1 MAAAAHTI
9 PGFEFATADDDNM
22 DLHSDDGGID
32 FDDGDIDLD
41 LDPPPPQPQD
51 EEMSMNDAASVN
63 DVDAQTVPGEQ
74 DDFMVDQEDVIE
86 DDYSFQEDQGV
97 TLVDQPVV
105 QPDQSAQP
113 TQSPQPAAVNLPP
126 IQTNTSHQDDDLI
139 DYSEEEGDDYH
150 NPELRSPWLRTE
162 SYASYY
168 SDAQA
173 VHDELPKEMT
183 EQQDEIPADLQA
195 LLPMSADI
203 KSPSPHREPQTVADD
218 SPTRA
223 AAHGAAPSPHPQS
236 VDENEEDSQNDD
248 GDGGVMLPGQEQHA
262 DGETQDQDSTHHGYE
277 QEATADDSEHHDS
290 DSSEFPSVTVNL
302 HGEEYWLFKQHDYD
316 NSGDWLIQDISLA
329 KASLSDLFQACRMSL
344 CEDVS
349 NETEIG
355 FKFEHLQNLEIFEDN
370 TACVAVSLERL
381 VGYYRSLHAQDGN
394 NNPDSF
400 YISLMLRPRFA
411 TLLSDIAKFA
421 DQGSGYSAFE
431 AAVVAGETH
440 FAGMIVGASSDEPTE
455 WDTQE
460 QESAYGEQREE
471 AGDHVEEPESAN
483 AEAQASEHDGKG
495 DHNKGEDEQEAHGGE
510 HDDEAED
517 EQEAH
522 SGEGVDVHEVEHTS
536 VDHASYDELNQNE
549 EPAEQNAQQGDG
561 VEDPEREEV
570 DVAHLPEEELA
581 PAPEESHSV
590 QAANS
595 SDISTNPEEVVEQP
609 QQESPKP
616 SEKTDA
622 ESEALRL
629 QEQDDLI
636 DYSDEED
643 EPAVDVKG
651 PEDASANEPSPSSA
665 TLQGDESANA
675 DGHDFIVGSSSHN
688 EDAAENAEE
697 AGEDAHGEVVHDQ
710 TEGND
715 DNEQSYQDFVQAFDE
730 EDPFQ
735 DFQADGTDDYG
746 ADAYDGDTNQ
756 DFATQE
762 YQDLDEQADLDF
774 MNGDEF
780 NVAGADVTD
789 GNDVNGTDDFLDLEN
804 NPEWDAD
811 PDLAQEGSEMPAIAH
826 DHTDAQDGEDGVA
839 GQTANATSSAAD
851 PTTASSNDTNDVSPQ
866 GQKRSIDEAG
876 HGADI
881 ASDSIGKLTIFIH
894 RRNSCADYLA
904 PDAKRPRV

>member
-9 PGFEFATADDDNM
+9 PGFEFSTADDDDNNM

-41 LDPPPPQPQD
+41 LDPPPPQVQD

-63 DVDAQTVPGEQ
+63 NVDSQTVPGEQ

-86 DDYSFQEDQGV
+86 EEYSFQEDQGV
-97 TLVDQPVV
+97 TVVDQPV
-105 QPDQSAQP
+105 AQP
-113 TQSPQPAAVNLPP
+113 TQSPQPAAVDLSL

-162 SYASYY
+162 SYVSYY

-173 VHDELPKEMT
+173 AHDELPKEMT

-195 LLPMSADI
+195 LLPTPADN
-203 KSPSPHREPQTVADD
+203 KSPSPHREPQTAADH
-218 SPTRA
+218 SPTRT
-223 AAHGAAPSPHPQS
+223 AAHEAAPSPRPHS
-236 VDENEEDSQNDD
+236 VDDNEEDSQNEE
-248 GDGGVMLPGQEQHA
+248 GDGGVMLPGPEEHA
-262 DGETQDQDSTHHGYE
+262 DGETQDQDSTHHGYD
-277 QEATADDSEHHDS
+277 QEATVDDSEHHDS
-290 DSSEFPSVTVNL
+290 DSFEFPSVTVNF
-302 HGEEYWLFKQHDYD
+302 HGEEFWLFKQHDYD

-349 NETEIG
+349 SETEIG

-400 YISLMLRPRFA
+400 YISLMFRPRFA
-411 TLLSDIAKFA
+411 TLLSDIAKYA

-431 AAVVAGETH
+431 AAVIAGETH
-440 FAGMIVGASSDEPTE
+440 FAGMIAGASSDEPTE

-460 QESAYGEQREE
+460 QDQEYGEQQGETV
-471 AGDHVEEPESAN
+471 DPVEELESAN
-483 AEAQASEHDGKG
+483 AEAQAPEHDGEG
-495 DHNKGEDEQEAHGGE
+495 DHNEGEDDQEAHDGE
-510 HDDEAED
+510 DNHNEAED

-522 SGEGVDVHEVEHTS
+522 DGERVDMREVEHTS
-536 VDHASYDELNQNE
+536 ADHASYTGLDQNE
-549 EPAEQNAQQGDG
+549 EPTEQNAQDGDG
-561 VEDPEREEV
+561 VEDPEREDVEV
-570 DVAHLPEEELA
+570 VHLPEKEQA

-590 QAANS
+590 QAANP
-595 SDISTNPEEVVEQP
+595 SDVSANPQEVVEQP

-616 SEKTDA
+616 SQKTDA

-643 EPAVDVKG
+643 EPAVDVKEA
-651 PEDASANEPSPSSA
+651 EDASASDPSPSSA
-665 TLQGDESANA
+665 TLQDDESAIA
-675 DGHDFIVGSSSHN
+675 DGHGSTVGSTSHN

-697 AGEDAHGEVVHDQ
+697 AGEDPHGEAVHDQ
-710 TEGND
+710 TEAND
-715 DNEQSYQDFVQAFDE
+715 DNEQSYQDFVQVFDE

-735 DFQADGTDDYG
+735 DFQADGADDYG
-746 ADAYDGDTNQ
+746 ADAYEGDTNQ
-756 DFATQE
+756 DFANQE
-762 YQDLDEQADLDF
+762 YQDLDAQPDLDF

-789 GNDVNGTDDFLDLEN
+789 GNDLNGTDDFLDLEN
-804 NPEWDAD
+804 NPEWDAE
-811 PDLAQEGSEMPAIAH
+811 PDLAQDGLEKPAIAH
-826 DHTDAQDGEDGVA
+826 DYADAQDGEDGVA

-851 PTTASSNDTNDVSPQ
+851 PTTASSNDANDVSPQ

-881 ASDSIGKLTIFIH
+881 ASDSIGKMMPLARKH
-894 RRNSCADYLA
+894 SCADYFA